1 MIALLIFVATLVLVL
16 WRPRDIGI
24 GWIAVAGAVVA
35 LAAGTVS
42 LADIPTVWALTWDA
56 TFTFVALIILSLVLD
71 EAGFF
76 EWAAL
81 HVVRWAGGR
90 GLLLFPLVILLGAAM
105 AAVFANDGAILL
117 LTPIVVA
124 ILRRLEM
131 NEAAVLAFVLAS
143 GFVADSTSLP
153 LVISNLVNILS
164 ANFFGLTFDRYARV
178 MLPVNL
184 VALVASLAVLFLA
197 ERRAIPASYATDHLP
212 APSSAITDNLVFRA
226 SFPLLAVL
234 LVAYFVLG
242 QHGVP
247 VSAITGAASL
257 ILIGLAGRWH
267 RLGRGRLI
275 SLKRPLMEAP
285 WQVVLFSLG
294 MYLVV
299 YGLRGAGLMAWLAG
313 GLERL
318 ALQGGLATT
327 LGAGF
332 GAALLSSV
340 MNNLPATLTGAL
352 AIGQSEHLTPALR
365 EAALY
370 ANVIGCDLG
379 PKFTP
384 IGSLATLLWM
394 HVLERKGIR
403 VGWAAYMRFGLIV
416 TPPVLLATLLALYGW
431 LRVIGG

>member
-1 MIALLIFVATLVLVL
+1 MMALLIFVATLILVL

-24 GWIAVAGAVVA
+24 GWIALGGALVA
-35 LAAGTVS
+35 LLSGTIS
-42 LADIPTVWALTWDA
+42 LADIPTVWAIVWDA

-81 HVVRWAGGR
+81 HVVRMAGGR
-90 GLLLFPLVILLGAAM
+90 GAVLFPLVILLGAAM

-124 ILRRLEM
+124 MLRRLEM
-131 NEAAVLAFVLAS
+131 GEAAVMAFVLAS

-164 ANFFGLTFDRYARV
+164 ANYFGLTFDRYALV

-184 VALVASLAVLFLA
+184 AALLASLLVLWLV
-197 ERRAIPASYATDHLP
+197 ERRAIPARYSTAQLP
-212 APSSAITDNLVFRA
+212 TPASVIVDPLVFRA
-226 SFPLLAVL
+226 AFPLLAVL
-234 LVAYFVLG
+234 LAAYFVLG
-242 QHGVP
+242 QRGVP
-247 VSAITGAASL
+247 VSAITGAAAL
-257 ILIGLAGRWH
+257 LLLGLAGRWH
-267 RLGRGRLI
+267 RGGRGAVT
-275 SLKRPLMEAP
+275 SLSRPLREAP
-285 WQVVLFSLG
+285 WQIVLFSLG

-299 YGLRGAGLMAWLAG
+299 YGLRNAGLTATLAAWLD
-313 GLERL
+313 RL
-318 ALQGGLATT
+318 GQSGDLATT
-327 LGAGF
+327 LGTGL

-352 AIGQSEHLTPALR
+352 AIGQTEQLTATAR
-365 EAALY
+365 EAAIY

-394 HVLERKGIR
+394 HVLARKGIT
-403 VGWAAYMRFGLIV
+403 VGWAAYMRFGLLV
-416 TPPVLLATLLALYGW
+416 TPPVLLATLLALQGW
-431 LRVIGG
+431 LWVLRG